1 MLGFI
6 EALKRPLDEIEPVLR
21 VRYSPKT
28 FAFSMASVA
37 RALFTKDIYPLYGQ
51 CCEAVIHQDM
61 YRYPLNGQCC
71 EAVIHQGHMPS
82 LWPVL

>member
-37 RALFTKDIYPLYGQ
+37 RPLFTKDIYPLYGQ
-51 CCEAVIHQDM
+51 CCEAVIHQDIG
-61 YRYPLNGQCC
+61 PLYDQCC
-71 EAVIHQGHMPS
+71 EAVICQRHLPS
-82 LWPVL
+82 L

>member
-37 RALFTKDIYPLYGQ
+37 RPLFTKDIYPLYDQ
-51 CCEAVIHQDM
+51 CCEALIHQ
-61 YRYPLNGQCC
+61 RHL
-71 EAVIHQGHMPS
+71 PS
-82 LWPVL
+82 LWPVLRGPFFT